1 MSQPRLGCGFHSVPV
16 SGDYDIDML
25 DVSSSP
31 PSVTFQD
38 AKIEHNKLF
47 YDKKWLHRG
56 QCVSVESRDH
66 GRFSGTIETIG
77 TAEISVK
84 KISDGS
90 RVRVTL
96 AMLQRGKVVLRRKS

>member
-1 MSQPRLGCGFHSVPV
+1 MF

-31 PSVTFQD
+31 STVTFQD
-38 AKIEHNKLF
+38 AKIENNKLF
-47 YDKKWLHRG
+47 YDRKWHMRG
-56 QCVSVESRDH
+56 QSVCVESREH
-66 GRFSGTIETIG
+66 GRFTGTIDTIG

-84 KISDGS
+84 KSPDGA

-96 AMLQRGKVVLRRKS
+96 IMLQRGKVVLRRTS